1 MIDLEKI
8 GQLAAGG
15 HTDEALDM
23 LTAAIAEQPADD
35 RLLFMRG
42 KIYWRLG
49 MRSAATSDF
58 AKAVEANPDS
68 PAARALEQARDV
80 ADFFNPDLYNP

>member
-1 MIDLEKI
+1 MIDLENIERLTAEGK
-8 GQLAAGG
+8 
-15 HTDEALDM
+15 TDEALAM
-23 LTAAIAEQPADD
+23 LTVAIAEQPADD

-42 KIYWRLG
+42 KLYWRMG
-49 MRSAATSDF
+49 KRSAATSDY

-80 ADFFNPDLYNP
+80 ADFFNPDLFNP